1 MYADPKHIK
10 KHPYKVSL
18 SDDEQELLE
27 VTVRA
32 SGQQPSAWI
41 RMLAMER
48 LEELLEVNGSTRAT
62 G

>member
-27 VTVRA
+27 VTARA
-32 SGQQPSAWI
+32 AGQQPSAWI

-48 LEELLEVNGSTRAT
+48 LDELLEEDDSRRDVG
-62 G
+62 

>member
-1 MYADPKHIK
+1 MYSDPKHIK

-18 SDDEQELLE
+18 NDDEQELLE
-27 VTVRA
+27 VTARA
-32 SGQQPSAWI
+32 AGQQPSAWI

-48 LEELLEVNGSTRAT
+48 LDELLEVHDNARAI

>member
-18 SDDEQELLE
+18 NDDEQELLE
-27 VTVRA
+27 VTARA
-32 SGQQPSAWI
+32 AGQQPSAWI

-48 LEELLEVNGSTRAT
+48 LEEIITENNSARAT